1 VVTSSFAESA
11 GPASPGRGVAP
22 YRLRW
27 IVLAVV
33 LAGQCMD
40 LMDATIVNVADPSIR
55 VALGGAASTLQWYS
69 AAYTLVFSVLLVTGA
84 RLGDIFGRRR
94 LFLVGSAGFILAS
107 AACAL
112 ATSPSMLIAFRAIE
126 GGFAALLI
134 PQGFGMLKEV
144 FPEEEMSTVF
154 SAYGPVLGLA
164 TLVAPILAGVLIDA
178 NLWGTGWRMVFLINV
193 PVGLFAFLTALKV
206 LPRGATHSG
215 TRLDVPGMFLVGGAF
230 AAIIYPLI
238 QGRAAGWP
246 TWMFGLLAAGVVL
259 LGVFVLYE
267 QHRRQSPLIELGL
280 LHNRTYLSGIAVGL
294 AFFGAF
300 SGLLLVVSL
309 FCQLG
314 EHFSAIHAGL
324 TLIPMT
330 IGMLAGMGLSYAL
343 AAKIGRHLLHTGIA
357 LLAAGAVALALTAT
371 GAHFATTWSL
381 APSLFVIG
389 VGAGSCFGK
398 LFDFT
403 LAGVAMHE
411 VGSASGILTAV
422 QELAMAVG
430 VAVLGTIFFS
440 RFAHSLPTDALATT
454 AWACLV
460 PAVLAFLL
468 VFLLPMQAR
477 EGE

>member
-1 VVTSSFAESA
+1 
-11 GPASPGRGVAP
+11 
-22 YRLRW
+22 
-27 IVLAVV
+27 
-33 LAGQCMD
+33 
-40 LMDATIVNVADPSIR
+40 
-55 VALGGAASTLQWYS
+55 
-69 AAYTLVFSVLLVTGA
+69 
-84 RLGDIFGRRR
+84 
-94 LFLVGSAGFILAS
+94 
-107 AACAL
+107 
-112 ATSPSMLIAFRAIE
+112 
-126 GGFAALLI
+126 
-134 PQGFGMLKEV
+134 
-144 FPEEEMSTVF
+144 
-154 SAYGPVLGLA
+154 
-164 TLVAPILAGVLIDA
+164 
-178 NLWGTGWRMVFLINV
+178 
-193 PVGLFAFLTALKV
+193 
-206 LPRGATHSG
+206 
-215 TRLDVPGMFLVGGAF
+215 
-230 AAIIYPLI
+230 
-238 QGRAAGWP
+238 
-246 TWMFGLLAAGVVL
+246 MFGLLAAGVVL

-267 QHRRQSPLIELGL
+267 QRRRQSPLIELGL

-324 TLIPMT
+324 TLLPMT

-343 AAKIGRHLLHTGIA
+343 AAKIGRHLLHIGIA
-357 LLAAGAVALALTAT
+357 LLAAGAVALALSVT
-371 GAHFATTWSL
+371 GAHFVSTWRL

-403 LAGVAMHE
+403 LVGVAMNE

-440 RFAHSLPTDALATT
+440 RFAHSLPTDALAIT

-460 PAVLAFLL
+460 PAALAFFL

-477 EGE
+477 EDLP